1 MSSKCF
7 VTVGSTQ
14 FEKLIF
20 TILNEDFL
28 QNFLKIGI
36 DKLIIQNGN
45 GKIPEC
51 LNCFK
56 KEGEEEIWE
65 GKING
70 IEIELFRYK
79 DSICS
84 EMEDATLIIGH
95 AGAGTCLEVLE
106 LEKPFIAIINNNL
119 MNNHQLELAK
129 QLEKEGYLICT
140 IPENLEKILFFE
152 EENNL
157 FELNKFPKFDK
168 NIFCNFLKEFLI
180 TKKCVNE

>member
-1 MSSKCF
+1 MSKCF

-28 QNFLKIGI
+28 QKFLKIGI

-45 GKIPEC
+45 GEIPEC

-56 KEGEEEIWE
+56 KEGEEIWE

-79 DSICS
+79 DSIRS
-84 EMEDATLIIGH
+84 EMEDADLIIGH

-129 QLEKEGYLICT
+129 QLEKDGYLICT

-152 EENNL
+152 ENNL
-157 FELNKFPKFDK
+157 NQLNKFPKFDK
-168 NIFCNFLKEFLI
+168 NIFCNFLLKEIF
-180 TKKCVNE
+180 